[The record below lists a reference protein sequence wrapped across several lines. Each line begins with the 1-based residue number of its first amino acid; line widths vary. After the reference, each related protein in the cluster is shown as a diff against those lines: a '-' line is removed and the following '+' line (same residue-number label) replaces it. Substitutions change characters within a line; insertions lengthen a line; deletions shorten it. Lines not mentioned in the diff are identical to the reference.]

1 VTLADGGAV
10 RAGQVLSVAELTGLL
25 FKPAP
30 GVHDAIGTL
39 LFTVADPAGNRVA
52 GQASVA
58 IGPVR
63 APQVVSATRSV
74 LADGGAQALGIGA
87 ATDPNDPVGSL
98 VIVVRSLPA
107 TGIVSLADGTPL
119 GGAGQVLTPAQLVG
133 LRFTPS
139 PGVLIA
145 VGVTAA
151 IVAGSLL
158 VPVVR
163 QWVLRRTLPTVRQ
176 IWPRLIEVMGHPGKV
191 TLALGGNVA
200 LTMGY
205 VFAFGAS
212 LAAFGQHLPLV
223 QVALVYLVGN
233 AAGAA
238 VPTPGGLGTI
248 EGTLIFGLTASGINP
263 GVAASA
269 AILFRVVTFWLPI
282 PIGWVALHLLRRKDE
297 I

>member
-1 VTLADGGAV
+1 MLLLI
-10 RAGQVLSVAELTGLL
+10 LSVASGTN
-25 FKPAP
+25 
-30 GVHDAIGTL
+30 DA
-39 LFTVADPAGNRVA
+39 A
-52 GQASVA
+52 
-58 IGPVR
+58 
-63 APQVVSATRSV
+63 
-74 LADGGAQALGIGA
+74 
-87 ATDPNDPVGSL
+87 
-98 VIVVRSLPA
+98 
-107 TGIVSLADGTPL
+107 
-119 GGAGQVLTPAQLVG
+119 
-133 LRFTPS
+133 RFTPS